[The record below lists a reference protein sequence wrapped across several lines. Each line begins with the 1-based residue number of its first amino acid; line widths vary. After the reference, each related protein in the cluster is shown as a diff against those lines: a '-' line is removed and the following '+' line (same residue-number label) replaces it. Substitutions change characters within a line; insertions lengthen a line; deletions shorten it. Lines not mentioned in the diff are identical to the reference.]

1 MPDCNKSLCILNQMF
16 NQMFNQKLNAYLSIN
31 RPLLQT
37 GIKGLSLNSYI

>member
-16 NQMFNQKLNAYLSIN
+16 NQKLNAYLSIN
-31 RPLLQT
+31 RSLLQT